1 MNVKSSISD
10 SDDDESRAKKISRR
24 KRKARKPIL
33 VIKSEIL
40 TESSSDSTDIE
51 DD

>member
-1 MNVKSSISD
+1 MELVQ
-10 SDDDESRAKKISRR
+10 SRVKKIPRR
-24 KRKARKPIL
+24 KRKARQPIL

-51 DD
+51 DDLEDDSL